1 MLFDPESGV
10 VVFYPL
16 VNINDAERIITGADD
31 DALNAGVM
39 TWRRHIEQLV
49 AFVKSSCV
57 CASRPT
63 RYSVEPI
70 MSRREA
76 DIMAFASA

>member
-16 VNINDAERIITGADD
+16 VNIDDAERIVAGADD
-31 DALNAGVM
+31 YALNAGVYDL
-39 TWRRHIEQLV
+39 TAAIEQLV